1 MGLALARVSPRVSC
15 LGEKCDCER
24 QLTGS
29 SAQSAASLAWWLED
43 KGKKSSQKR
52 MIWELK
58 IRKTNKTRSQNFFN
72 WEHRKTGEGASSSW
86 VRVLI
91 NFF

>member
-15 LGEKCDCER
+15 LGEKGDCER

-43 KGKKSSQKR
+43 KGKKA
-52 MIWELK
+52 L
-58 IRKTNKTRSQNFFN
+58 RK
-72 WEHRKTGEGASSSW
+72 G
-86 VRVLI
+86 
-91 NFF
+91 